1 MKTNRLKNL
10 NRLINPK
17 NIAVFG
23 GRDAEIVI
31 SQCKKMGFKGEI
43 WPVNPKRKEINGIQC
58 FSSVRDL
65 PEGPDASF
73 IAVPRL
79 PAIEIVKE
87 LNAKKAG
94 GGVCYT
100 AGFREV
106 GKEGEKLEKELLDN
120 VGDFALIGPNCY
132 GMINYVNKIALWPFD
147 HGGEF
152 PGFGAAIITQ
162 SGMLSNDLSTSRRS
176 MPFAYMISAGN
187 QSVLSLEDYVE
198 FFSQK
203 EEVKA
208 IGLHIEGLQDIERFQ
223 KGCLMA
229 LKRKVPI
236 VAIKT
241 GSSAI
246 GNNLVNSHTGS
257 LSGID
262 KIYNALFD
270 HLGIIR
276 VTNPHEFL
284 ETLKFL
290 CISGPVK
297 GKRVAAFTCSGG
309 GATMLADYAEKI
321 DLQFIQ
327 PSKKT
332 GEKLEKLLPLTATV
346 SNPLDYTTPI
356 WGIPEKTKPV
366 FNTFFEDEY
375 DCSILVQDY
384 LPPNIN
390 ELNKYY
396 LKDAKEFFKASRKC
410 NLPTIICSTV
420 PENNDQ
426 TINDYFVSEKVTPM
440 QGLEESLNAIKRSFI
455 FYKRYQ
461 DFLNNKVRIKSS
473 LDKINDKPIMLNE
486 IESKAIIKSI
496 GLGIPNFT
504 NEEKL
509 FDRVSSKA
517 NYKCNLDFPVCL
529 KMLSNKIQHKTDI
542 GAISLNIKN
551 NRELLSELQS
561 IKDKVENSSIK
572 NNTPSICFTDD
583 FLIEE
588 MQTEPLG
595 ELLVGIFCDL
605 QFGYIMTI
613 ASGGILANL
622 IEDSI
627 SILLPASLDEIDKA
641 LKSLKINKL
650 FSGFRGKK
658 AINRKLL
665 LNNLKQLSD
674 YTVNKSNKIQQLEI
688 NPFFVYSEKNI
699 VVDAIIWKK

>member
-1 MKTNRLKNL
+1 MKSNLLKNL
-10 NRLINPK
+10 NRLFNPK

-23 GRDAEIVI
+23 GNDAEIVV
-31 SQCKKMGFKGEI
+31 SQCKKMGFKGDI
-43 WPVNPKRKEINGIQC
+43 WPVNPKREKINGIKC
-58 FSSVRDL
+58 FPSVDDL
-65 PEGPDASF
+65 PKGPDASF

-79 PAIEIVKE
+79 PAIAIVKK
-87 LNAKKAG
+87 LNEMNSG

-106 GKEGEKLEKELLDN
+106 GKEGSKLEKDLLAS

-176 MPFAYMISAGN
+176 MPFAYMVSAGN
-187 QSVLSLEDYVE
+187 QSVLSIEDYIE
-198 FFSQK
+198 YFSQK

-229 LKRKVPI
+229 LERKVPI

-246 GNNLVNSHTGS
+246 GNSLVSSHTGS
-257 LSGID
+257 LSGTD
-262 KIYNALFD
+262 EIYNSLFD

-290 CISGPVK
+290 CISGPVS
-297 GKRVAAFTCSGG
+297 GKKLAAFTCSGG

-321 DLQFIQ
+321 NLDFNQ
-327 PSKKT
+327 PSQKVDKKL
-332 GEKLEKLLPLTATV
+332 KKLLPLTATV

-356 WGIPEKTKPV
+356 WGIPEKTGPV
-366 FNTFFEDEY
+366 FNTFFEDDY
-375 DCSILVQDY
+375 DCAILVQDY

-396 LKDAKEFFKASRKC
+396 LKDAEAFFKASRKL

-426 TINDYFVSEKVTPM
+426 KIGDYFVNNHVTPI
-440 QGLEESLNAIKRSFI
+440 QGLEEALNAVKRSYKFYQRYHEFI
-455 FYKRYQ
+455 KG
-461 DFLNNKVRIKSS
+461 KVSIKSS
-473 LDKINDKPIMLNE
+473 INNVNQKPKMLNE
-486 IESKAIIKSI
+486 IESKSILKKI
-496 GLGIPNFT
+496 GLKIPNFSS
-504 NEEKL
+504 EKNY
-509 FDRVSSKA
+509 FDQKKLKTHKSKL
-517 NYKCNLDFPVCL
+517 NFPVCV
-529 KMLSNKIQHKTDI
+529 KMVSDKIQHKTDL
-542 GAISLNIKN
+542 GAIKLNIN
-551 NRELLSELQS
+551 NYNEL
-561 IKDKVENSSIK
+561 DKALTEIRSNVLGSDTKFSNH
-572 NNTPSICFTDD
+572 

-588 MQTEPLG
+588 MQTEPIG
-595 ELLVGIFCDL
+595 ELLVGIFHDK

-613 ASGGILANL
+613 AAGGILANL
-622 IEDSI
+622 IEDSV
-627 SILLPASLDEIDKA
+627 SILLPTTIFDIKNSLQK
-641 LKSLKINKL
+641 LKINKL
-650 FSGFRGKK
+650 FSGYRGRKK
-658 AINRKLL
+658 INRSLL
-665 LNNLKQLSD
+665 LSNLIKLAD
-674 YTVNKSNKIQQLEI
+674 FVIDPKNKIQQLEI
-688 NPFFVYSEKNI
+688 NPLFVFERDN
-699 VVDAIIWKK
+699 VAVDGIIWKNK